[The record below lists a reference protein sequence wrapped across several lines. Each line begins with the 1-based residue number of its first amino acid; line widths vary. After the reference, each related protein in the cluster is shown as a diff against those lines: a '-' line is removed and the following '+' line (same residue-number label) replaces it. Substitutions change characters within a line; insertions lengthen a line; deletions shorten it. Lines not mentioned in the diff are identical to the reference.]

1 MQIVWSSSAKICTEA
16 RFGVTHVTEVLIVAA
31 SHFHFHL
38 PR

>member
-1 MQIVWSSSAKICTEA
+1 MQIVLVRSAKICAEA
-16 RFGVTHVTEVLIVAA
+16 RFGVTHVAEVLIVAA